1 MTTSIAAPRTTHL
14 VGICLPTS
22 PARWQAGCTHVHAV
36 ETHRGADELDGGPEL
51 AVCGAVVA
59 VSSTPWEPAAPDACP
74 DCQR

>member
-1 MTTSIAAPRTTHL
+1 MTTTTSL
-14 VGICLPTS
+14 LAGICPATA

-59 VSSTPWEPAAPDACP
+59 VGSAPWDPSAADACP
-74 DCQR
+74 ACGG